1 MTSICSAY
9 TFSYIINLCKWH
21 QFLWKIQSRCANNRR
36 PKNSNT
42 QLLYRH
48 PTISL
53 RIGLCGPGR
62 GGSKWFRTGTHADS
76 AFAGPSTG
84 AVAIRKA
91 ARWARFHPSL
101 AGSRWDWGLSTA
113 LGFANKAAAEWGKV
127 QQERRWNVELR
138 SSWTA
143 LVTAEKNVS
152 L

>member
-9 TFSYIINLCKWH
+9 IFSYIINLCKWH
-21 QFLWKIQSRCANNRR
+21 QFLWKIQSRCANRR
-36 PKNSNT
+36 PKHSNT

-53 RIGLCGPGR
+53 RTGLCGPGR

-76 AFAGPSTG
+76 AFTRPSTG
-84 AVAIRKA
+84 VVAIRKA

-101 AGSRWDWGLSTA
+101 EGSRWDWDLSKD

-138 SSWTA
+138 NSWTA